1 MLSKVTSVLIVDND
15 NTTRVALT
23 RIFEK
28 CNCIVVAENS
38 AESAIDTLLNTHFD
52 IVISEM
58 SLSGTMNG
66 DYLLDVVRQ
75 KFPSTHVVMMSAEM
89 DEERVKALTEKG
101 AAECLHRPFDKDVCV
116 NLLARLKAKSS
127 KKKAA

>member
-23 RIFEK
+23 RAFEK

-38 AESAIDTLLNTHFD
+38 AEAAIDTLLNTHFD
-52 IVISEM
+52 IVLSET

-66 DYLLDVVRQ
+66 DYLLEVVRQ

-89 DEERVKALTEKG
+89 DADRMSELTEKG
-101 AAECLHRPFDKDVCV
+101 AADCLQRPFEKDVCAS
-116 NLLARLKAKSS
+116 LLARMKAKSS